1 MSISMNEMTEW
12 VSKTKG
18 MARSKTQRIKRQPD
32 SRNNEY
38 SGQFI

>member
-12 VSKTKG
+12 ASKTKG

-38 SGQFI
+38 SGRFI